1 VFNIA
6 QPIKGQRTTI
16 NAASF
21 RTPGI
26 LMATCDAGH
35 PWMSAYIVVAEHP
48 YYAVTD
54 AGGKFTLNDVPP
66 GSYTVVMWHEG
77 VNISRI
83 DSDRGK
89 PRTYYFEE
97 PYEATKE
104 VVVSPNGEAVVEF
117 QLVLR

>member
-1 VFNIA
+1 
-6 QPIKGQRTTI
+6 
-16 NAASF
+16 
-21 RTPGI
+21 
-26 LMATCDAGH
+26 
-35 PWMSAYIVVAEHP
+35 
-48 YYAVTD
+48 
-54 AGGKFTLNDVPP
+54 
-66 GSYTVVMWHEG
+66 MWHEG